1 MVVDSGVT
9 NASLLLSRTPTEAL
23 IGMNLEEVKK
33 EISTNGKEAFQLS
46 LKDRFLGHRVRI
58 LGRSIN
64 DDRGCMIQADEVQ
77 VLDVDPEGIAKAS
90 IERWGVIL

>member
-1 MVVDSGVT
+1 MRLFSFLVHP
-9 NASLLLSRTPTEAL
+9 LRHYR
-23 IGMNLEEVKK
+23 MNLEEVKK

-64 DDRGCMIQADEVQ
+64 DDEIYDSGR
-77 VLDVDPEGIAKAS
+77 
-90 IERWGVIL
+90 